1 MKDSSARNVVFYKEY
16 LEKHPKILE
25 KPVSSECLEESDN
38 NDIVSEVTIL
48 NEGADSKF
56 SNIPVVLVG

>member
-25 KPVSSECLEESDN
+25 NPVSSECLEESDN

-48 NEGADSKF
+48 NEGADS
-56 SNIPVVLVG
+56 